1 MTTFVPDDFDVPLLL
16 VNDSFAIEP
25 LGPEHNERDY
35 EAWTSSISHI
45 RATHGYAGRG
55 WPAPMTLAQNLRDLE
70 RHHDEFVR
78 RAAFAYTV
86 LDPNDDS
93 VIGCV
98 YVEPDPTRIGA
109 ALVRSWVRAS
119 RAELDEELRESVVS
133 WLEREWPFT
142 SVSCPAE

>member
-1 MTTFVPDDFDVPLLL
+1 VTTFVPDDFEVPLRL
-16 VNDSFAIEP
+16 VSDSFVLEP
-25 LGPEHNERDY
+25 LGPEHNDRDY
-35 EAWTSSISHI
+35 EAWTASVSHI

-55 WPAPMTLAQNLRDLE
+55 WPAAMTLAENLRDLE

-86 LDPNDDS
+86 LDPKDES

-98 YVEPDPTRIGA
+98 YVDPDPAHADA
-109 ALVRSWVRAS
+109 ALLHSWVRAS
-119 RAELDEELRESVVS
+119 RANLDEELRQSVVF